1 MKNNNDRIDFIQAAL
16 KSHNDYWE
24 KQKAVMTKL
33 KNAYMTDFYRGQ
45 EMLIGP
51 NELPVESSIAYE
63 HIESIIGSLYT
74 QAPGVEIGKDPI
86 YRQGDADIAEILVN
100 RFLQRKRPVLE
111 QVSRLALIYPSAYLK
126 LAPRES
132 SDLFER
138 VDIRPIEPWN
148 VIVDTD
154 ADCWQNQ
161 RYVGHI
167 YWLTIPEAKKR
178 FGQKDFKPCPKKD
191 YFDRANAWSGDYR
204 EHASLPEDFLYI
216 KVIEMY
222 DLTHDSLLFWSP
234 EYQDGQAL
242 LDKTT
247 IPIRNFDDEPLPA
260 IIPLYYSCDPSRPM
274 VGYSALYRI
283 YDQIKEKNLARSRM
297 ASAVRRDARMYI
309 YDTGLVDANAL
320 EKISRGEDGTM
331 IPIEGDIQRAITL
344 LQNPSVNADHSFYM
358 QQIEDDLR
366 RGTIQAPFTR
376 GDATNATATEVNAL
390 QVYSAS
396 EIGRLARVR
405 DEAIERLANVY
416 IRLLHLAIDEE
427 ERVVIAAEDGP
438 IILTCESLDGK
449 FNIMA
454 LDAGNS
460 PVGDLMK
467 QRSLT
472 TLVQPLTFLG
482 GNREELLKEIVKVY
496 KLPTAIAVQPQPE
509 QPMMPQA
516 PPEPLQEPAA
526 LQPLSETALRQVL
539 PPPPK

>member
-1 MKNNNDRIDFIQAAL
+1 MKNNTDRISFIQAAL
-16 KSHNDYWE
+16 KSHNDYWD
-24 KQKAVMTKL
+24 KHQPIMNKL

-45 EMLIGP
+45 EQLVGP

-63 HIESIIGSLYT
+63 HVESVIGSLYT
-74 QAPGVEIGKDPI
+74 QAPGVEISKDPI
-86 YRQGDADIAEILVN
+86 DRTGDPDLAEVLVN

-111 QVSRLALIYPSAYLK
+111 QVSRLALIYPCAFLK

-132 SDLFER
+132 SDIFER

-178 FGQKDFKPCPKKD
+178 FGAKEFKPCPKKD
-191 YFDRANAWSGDYR
+191 YFDRTNAWSGDYR
-204 EHASLPEDFLYI
+204 EHASLPDDFLYI
-216 KVIEMY
+216 KVVEMY
-222 DLTHDSLLFWSP
+222 DLTHDNLLFWSP
-234 EYQDGQAL
+234 EYMGGEAL
-242 LDKTT
+242 LDKTS
-247 IPIRNFDDEPLPA
+247 IPIRNFDDVPLPA
-260 IIPLYYSCDPSRPM
+260 IVPLYYSADPSRPM

-297 ASAVRRDARMYI
+297 ASSVRKDARMYI
-309 YDTGLVDANAL
+309 YDTSLVDPNAL
-320 EKISRGEDGTM
+320 EKISRGEDGTL

-358 QQIEDDLR
+358 QQIEEDLR

-405 DEAIERLANVY
+405 DEALESLANIY
-416 IRLLHLAIDEE
+416 IRLLCLAVEE
-427 ERVVIAAEDGP
+427 NEQVVIATDDGP
-438 IILTCESLDGK
+438 KILTCESLDGK

-472 TLVQPLTFLG
+472 TLVQPLVFLG
-482 GNREELLKEIVKVY
+482 ANRDELLKELIKVY
-496 KLPTAIAVQPQPE
+496 KLPSAIGIQPE

-516 PPEPLQEPAA
+516 PQPLQEPAA
-526 LQPLSETALRQVL
+526 LQPLSETALKQVL
-539 PPPPK
+539 PRPPQ